1 MKRLAIL
8 FALVLLPGCV
18 AYPAAP
24 FYAAPYYRPA
34 PPPVVAYGYGP
45 RPYYGGGGYY
55 RGGWG
60 RRW

>member
-8 FALVLLPGCV
+8 LAVLLPGCAV
-18 AYPAAP
+18 YPASP
-24 FYAAPYYRPA
+24 YYAAPYYRPA
-34 PPPVVAYGYGP
+34 PPPVVAYGYGY
-45 RPYYGGGGYY
+45 RPYYGGGYY